1 MSDATLDKNATEG
14 VDYEFWSQISGWTI
28 SEAAALLLDID
39 PERIPPE
46 SSDREAL
53 GYKYRRLFRLLDRAR
68 EMEELDCPMIPKDFL
83 TWASSN
89 GIKPPSQLEATVRAG
104 KRHRNWSTRYSAEK
118 KQRVQLSLE
127 IKALKEEIADNP
139 GPRVKTTLL
148 TLIGGMARAKFNHS
162 SKRPGTAA
170 KIEKALDGPEV
181 NWHLSN
187 NTIKTY
193 LDEADALYDGDHP
206 ESK

>member
-1 MSDATLDKNATEG
+1 MSDATRDKSATEG
-14 VDYEFWSQISGWTI
+14 VDYKFWSQISGWTI

-89 GIKPPSQLEATVRAG
+89 GIKPPGQLEATVRAG
-104 KRHRNWSTRYSAEK
+104 NHREPWRTMLLVILQHTLQSI
-118 KQRVQLSLE
+118 L
-127 IKALKEEIADNP
+127 
-139 GPRVKTTLL
+139 LL
-148 TLIGGMARAKFNHS
+148 TRKQI
-162 SKRPGTAA
+162 AA
-170 KIEKALDGPEV
+170 CITELAIEAFWL
-181 NWHLSN
+181 
-187 NTIKTY
+187 
-193 LDEADALYDGDHP
+193 
-206 ESK
+206 